1 MYVQFTSC
9 VYWDVTVCH
18 ECFKKVSRVTK
29 NEDIIFHTIS
39 LYDCQ
44 FGKILITTGVK
55 PLIWSPSLTEYLGL
69 ISQNFIT
76 ALSNASINF
85 LKAYN
90 WLFIFF
96 WGIPTVEKKKVAT
109 VLLKVEIFVRESL
122 VSVDDQW
129 DYLKRTEKVSINT
142 MYGKK
147 PAGTYLFKVYNGN
160 TRTICE
166 ICEIKVNNKDSKTT
180 SLTSFGCLYCWL

>member
-55 PLIWSPSLTEYLGL
+55 PLIWSPGSTEYLGL

-90 WLFIFF
+90 WLFILFG
-96 WGIPTVEKKKVAT
+96 GIPTDWEKSGHSFTQSWNICKGEPSERRWSMR
-109 VLLKVEIFVRESL
+109 LLKTNWKSKYQYHVREETSWHLLVQSL
-122 VSVDDQW
+122 QW
-129 DYLKRTEKVSINT
+129 KHQNNMWNLV
-142 MYGKK
+142 
-147 PAGTYLFKVYNGN
+147 
-160 TRTICE
+160 
-166 ICEIKVNNKDSKTT
+166 KVNNKDSKTT